1 MKRLNLNN
9 GVLGLLLLSGLA
21 SGAGATNIFGVSL
34 TGITTDLTTV
44 GTLVVALSV
53 FYMGYKWVRRMLAGR

>member
-1 MKRLNLNN
+1 MRQFDKL
-9 GVLGLLLLSGLA
+9 VQGLLVLCVAVGS
-21 SGAGATNIFGVSL
+21 AGATNVFGVDL
-34 TGITTDLTTV
+34 TDITTDLTTV